1 LNAVPSGLRHYAG
14 FWHNALFDRYDFSQD
29 KHPAIGYVVS
39 AAVGLLVISLL
50 VFLVF
55 RLVGA
60 FRSSGADAGRADGPA
75 PAYAG
80 VAVTLGSAPALGS
93 APPPALTAPTRRP
106 ARATPAWLLDA
117 EVGLCPCGCI
127 GRRRRGSFVEKTLT
141 GGAGLLRQAMFSE
154 DMAAQPGLLQR
165 IDPRVKLASL
175 LGLLLTAA
183 VVRNIPV
190 LVAMYLATPGLAAA
204 SRLSVGFFVKRV
216 WLFIPIFTGVI
227 VLPAAFSFVTHGHIV
242 VPLGS
247 WFGHRVGLT
256 SQGLHSAGLM
266 VIRVATSISLVVL
279 LTLTTPWTKLLA
291 ALRSLAVPRMFV
303 LVLGMAYRYLFHLLG
318 SVTDMYTA
326 RKARMVGTETDVAS
340 GRAFVSASAGALF
353 GKSQALADE
362 VHMAMVARGYT
373 GEARGLSRFRLRTVD
388 GAWSVAC
395 VLAAVL
401 VIGGDRALGR

>member
-1 LNAVPSGLRHYAG
+1 
-14 FWHNALFDRYDFSQD
+14 
-29 KHPAIGYVVS
+29 
-39 AAVGLLVISLL
+39 
-50 VFLVF
+50 
-55 RLVGA
+55 
-60 FRSSGADAGRADGPA
+60 
-75 PAYAG
+75 
-80 VAVTLGSAPALGS
+80 
-93 APPPALTAPTRRP
+93 
-106 ARATPAWLLDA
+106 
-117 EVGLCPCGCI
+117 
-127 GRRRRGSFVEKTLT
+127 
-141 GGAGLLRQAMFSE
+141 
-154 DMAAQPGLLQR
+154 
-165 IDPRVKLASL
+165 
-175 LGLLLTAA
+175 
-183 VVRNIPV
+183 
-190 LVAMYLATPGLAAA
+190 
-204 SRLSVGFFVKRV
+204 
-216 WLFIPIFTGVI
+216 
-227 VLPAAFSFVTHGHIV
+227 
-242 VPLGS
+242 
-247 WFGHRVGLT
+247 VGLT

-373 GEARGLSRFRLRTVD
+373 GEARGLSRFRLRAVD

>member
-1 LNAVPSGLRHYAG
+1 
-14 FWHNALFDRYDFSQD
+14 
-29 KHPAIGYVVS
+29 
-39 AAVGLLVISLL
+39 
-50 VFLVF
+50 
-55 RLVGA
+55 
-60 FRSSGADAGRADGPA
+60 
-75 PAYAG
+75 
-80 VAVTLGSAPALGS
+80 
-93 APPPALTAPTRRP
+93 
-106 ARATPAWLLDA
+106 
-117 EVGLCPCGCI
+117 
-127 GRRRRGSFVEKTLT
+127 
-141 GGAGLLRQAMFSE
+141 
-154 DMAAQPGLLQR
+154 
-165 IDPRVKLASL
+165 
-175 LGLLLTAA
+175 
-183 VVRNIPV
+183 
-190 LVAMYLATPGLAAA
+190 
-204 SRLSVGFFVKRV
+204 VKRV

-256 SQGLHSAGLM
+256 SQGLHGAGLM

-326 RKARMVGTETDVAS
+326 RKARTVGTETDVAS